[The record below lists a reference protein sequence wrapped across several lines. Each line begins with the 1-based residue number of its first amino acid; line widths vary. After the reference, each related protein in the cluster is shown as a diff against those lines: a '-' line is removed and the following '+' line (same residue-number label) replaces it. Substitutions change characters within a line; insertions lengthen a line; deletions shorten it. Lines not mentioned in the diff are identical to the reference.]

1 MMLNKERAHAD
12 HWKAQ
17 VRREQEELDRV
28 STLLKQVEGTVAE
41 IQLTARG
48 SEKGGAKHVAQRRE
62 LMAAIGRRNEAE
74 TKLLTLTLALA
85 LTLTLTLTLSL
96 TPTLTLTLTRIRR
109 RPSTPLSP
117 PRCGHTWSSCARSRV
132 GMAHAPHMHVH
143 WRAAARA
150 MQALATV

>member
-96 TPTLTLTLTRIRR
+96 TPTLTLTLPLTLSLTPTLTLTLTLTPTLPRPRPSSSSCSGSRR
-109 RPSTPLSP
+109 R
-117 PRCGHTWSSCARSRV
+117 A
-132 GMAHAPHMHVH
+132 
-143 WRAAARA
+143 
-150 MQALATV
+150 